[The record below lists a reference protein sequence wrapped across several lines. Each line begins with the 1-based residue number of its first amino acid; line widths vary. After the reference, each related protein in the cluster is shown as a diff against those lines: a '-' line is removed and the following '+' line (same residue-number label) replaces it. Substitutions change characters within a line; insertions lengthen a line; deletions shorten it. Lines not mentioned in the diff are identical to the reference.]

1 MAATDRQRRTA
12 LGSSLET
19 TPARIKVAGTL
30 PFTLRIVLVAVVL
43 AVVLGVAASRPELRN
58 VAVAAAVFL
67 ALVGVILEAPEYSLL
82 AFLVAR
88 PVVDAYVY
96 TSVGGLTLG
105 QVWGMGLLGTIL
117 VYFAAR
123 RRVGLPSPLAALL
136 LAYLGLTLVR
146 PEFGVAVDSG
156 FKLASWLLLAVAVE
170 RICATRHGQKA
181 ILTTMW
187 VSAISLLLVT
197 MIALAQGRYGAAYYG
212 LSETS
217 GGYSRP
223 HALASLAVLVLPFI
237 LMYIVAGLRVRLSAL
252 VACLLVLGIIA
263 SFVRSAYLAALAV
276 LGAYV
281 MVAMRMTAVRARVS
295 ILVIGGVLVFAAIWF
310 QNNILARLSDL
321 PIVHSLV
328 GGQLE
333 HGGGSGRVQFER
345 DLLVAGTDSLPH
357 ILIGRGAGASVRM
370 LSQTYGLAIW
380 SHNDFLEFFI
390 TGGLVLLCAYV
401 VFLAWVLVSLV
412 RLYRDTRQS
421 PGVHVCSII
430 MIGGYAGYVVLSVAN
445 GIALAA
451 GAAVMAVL
459 IGLTRGM
466 LQTPGDTAL
475 DVHPASRA
483 TPVDE
488 APSAVPDRL

>member
-1 MAATDRQRRTA
+1 M
-12 LGSSLET
+12 
-19 TPARIKVAGTL
+19 TPARIKVAGAL

-43 AVVLGVAASRPELRN
+43 AVILGVAASRPELQN

-96 TSVGGLTLG
+96 TSVAGLTLG
-105 QVWGMGLLGTIL
+105 QVWGVGLLGTIF
-117 VYFAAR
+117 VYFVAR
-123 RRVGLPSPLAALL
+123 RRAGLPTPLAALL

-146 PEFGVAVDSG
+146 PDFSVAVDSG
-156 FKLASWLLLAVAVE
+156 LKLASWLLLAVAVE
-170 RICATRHGQKA
+170 RMCTSRHGQEA

-187 VSAISLLLVT
+187 ISAIFLLLVT

-237 LMYIVAGLRVRLSAL
+237 LMYIVAGRRVHLSAL
-252 VACLLVLGIIA
+252 VAGLLVVGIIA
-263 SFVRSAYLAALAV
+263 SFVRTAYLASLAV

-281 MVAMRMTAVRARVS
+281 VAAVRMKAARARVS

-310 QNNILARLSDL
+310 QDTILARLSDL
-321 PIVHSLV
+321 PLIHSLV

-357 ILIGRGAGASVRM
+357 ILIGRGAGASVKL
-370 LSQTYGLAIW
+370 LSQSYGAAIW
-380 SHNDFLEFFI
+380 AHNDFLEFFT
-390 TGGLVLLCAYV
+390 TGGLILLCAYV
-401 VFLAWVLVSLV
+401 AFLAWVLVSFV
-412 RLYRDTRQS
+412 RLHRDTRQS
-421 PGVHVCSII
+421 PGVHACSIV
-430 MIGGYAGYVVLSVAN
+430 MMGGFAGYVVLSVAN

-475 DVHPASRA
+475 DVHPASQA
-483 TPVDE
+483 TPLDE
-488 APSAVPDRL
+488 AGPAVPDRP